1 MGDSGS
7 CGAEGT
13 WYAKPMYKGGG
24 SREGARMAPPVS
36 ETTTNQAK
44 PIRPRERMKHN
55 RRMSG
60 AVGNGAVECGKQ
72 RQGCT

>member
-44 PIRPRERMKHN
+44 PPRPRGRMKHN
-55 RRMSG
+55 RRMSILLNSDYFG
-60 AVGNGAVECGKQ
+60 LGVEF
-72 RQGCT
+72 